1 MKHLSYLRLPLL
13 TRRGLLTSLAVLTTL
28 TGHLIAQDNIV
39 ALGRVSGAGTLL
51 SGKSSVGAVIT
62 PVRNGVGDYTVT
74 FTAAGGF
81 AGVNAN
87 DLAVQA
93 AIASSAAGDD
103 TIKADVS
110 AVTANS
116 VTVEVQ
122 IDDVENNPSGQVAAD
137 ADFFFT
143 LFRAPN
149 TAVAPATTPYL
160 LASGRVNA
168 AGTVQTSLGRHGV
181 TASAILSGVGD
192 VELTLADPG
201 GFVGDVTTDYVL
213 ALTLEGSGASGHAIR
228 GDVVDVTDDGELVVN
243 VHTDDVQAVIDAAD
257 GVPASRAFF
266 FTVFKLTPMPANTS
280 DTSALIAQARVD
292 AAGTL
297 LSGPNAFD
305 GGLVTSAR
313 LATGDYRV
321 TITSPGAF
329 STRTAADFVAHAT
342 LNQSNS
348 DDDGIMT
355 EVVLENAN
363 TLHID
368 VSVTDVE
375 ASGEVEGLA
384 TDVGFYL
391 TILDTVTDYQPDLR
405 IGKRG
410 GIMSMKGNDRYNS
423 TGGGQA
429 LRLALEKLKWSKYYF
444 VLENDGNTADNI
456 RLYEQARGNVLRTK
470 YFRLT
475 GGRGNVTGS
484 VIRTGLIESDVTP
497 GGFIRYQGWVKYRSP
512 KIRPRQSFEIHAHSL
527 SDPTKSDVARL
538 DVRSLPFRS
547 GRGHGGGHGSTWN
560 PGQGG
565 GRGGN
570 R

>member
-168 AGTVQTSLGRHGV
+168 AEAPSKRRSVA
-181 TASAILSGVGD
+181 TAS
-192 VELTLADPG
+192 P
-201 GFVGDVTTDYVL
+201 
-213 ALTLEGSGASGHAIR
+213 
-228 GDVVDVTDDGELVVN
+228 
-243 VHTDDVQAVIDAAD
+243 
-257 GVPASRAFF
+257 PA
-266 FTVFKLTPMPANTS
+266 
-280 DTSALIAQARVD
+280 
-292 AAGTL
+292 
-297 LSGPNAFD
+297 
-305 GGLVTSAR
+305 
-313 LATGDYRV
+313 
-321 TITSPGAF
+321 
-329 STRTAADFVAHAT
+329 
-342 LNQSNS
+342 
-348 DDDGIMT
+348 
-355 EVVLENAN
+355 
-363 TLHID
+363 
-368 VSVTDVE
+368 
-375 ASGEVEGLA
+375 
-384 TDVGFYL
+384 
-391 TILDTVTDYQPDLR
+391 
-405 IGKRG
+405 
-410 GIMSMKGNDRYNS
+410 
-423 TGGGQA
+423 
-429 LRLALEKLKWSKYYF
+429 
-444 VLENDGNTADNI
+444 
-456 RLYEQARGNVLRTK
+456 
-470 YFRLT
+470 
-475 GGRGNVTGS
+475 
-484 VIRTGLIESDVTP
+484 
-497 GGFIRYQGWVKYRSP
+497 RS
-512 KIRPRQSFEIHAHSL
+512 
-527 SDPTKSDVARL
+527 
-538 DVRSLPFRS
+538 
-547 GRGHGGGHGSTWN
+547 
-560 PGQGG
+560 
-565 GRGGN
+565 
-570 R
+570 